1 MKIKNYFTIVFIAF
15 FSITSCKKD
24 SAVTAA
30 TYPIQGL
37 WVGTYTNTSGTF
49 FFSFSIY
56 PDGTLS
62 YKSKAT
68 NNTTYFADGSWFLTD
83 AAFTFN
89 IVTVNASGNQFRQT
103 GAGIYSSSKGTLSSG
118 TGSDQPSTTPFTWT
132 MTRVN

>member
-1 MKIKNYFTIVFIAF
+1 M
-15 FSITSCKKD
+15 
-24 SAVTAA
+24 
-30 TYPIQGL
+30 
-37 WVGTYTNTSGTF
+37 GTYTNTSGTF

-68 NNTTYFADGSWFLTD
+68 NNATYFADGSWTLTD
-83 AAFTFN
+83 SAFTFN
-89 IVTVNASGNQFRQT
+89 VFTVNASVTQFTQT
-103 GAGIYSSSKGTLSSG
+103 GIGIYSKSKGTLTNG